1 MNMETLIQNM
11 DPNKIVTLI
20 FNSSEEVQ
28 EEFVE
33 RFEKIAKNLSKK
45 RKVQEEEEQKEQ
57 KANELLI
64 TQTRLSLEE
73 FKERL
78 RNRLPNDR
86 IQLLLRM
93 TKCRKLCRFLYGDTS
108 KIDVTQDDIL
118 DPKVQEKEGNWD
130 EEGSFRGS
138 PLEYVQIFIS
148 ILKRINTP
156 KAPRGKR
163 EGYDDRWNFHTFT
176 DVCWKVVNFDT
187 LSTGF
192 QELVFNQE
200 TCPVSS
206 SYSMENLLQPNKL
219 RMHCIDHIKAFFF
232 SVAELGTIEIDAAIR
247 KQLDDE
253 FKGVGIILI
262 IISNF
267 LFKFHVHNWI

>member
-1 MNMETLIQNM
+1 
-11 DPNKIVTLI
+11 
-20 FNSSEEVQ
+20 
-28 EEFVE
+28 
-33 RFEKIAKNLSKK
+33 
-45 RKVQEEEEQKEQ
+45 
-57 KANELLI
+57 
-64 TQTRLSLEE
+64 
-73 FKERL
+73 
-78 RNRLPNDR
+78 
-86 IQLLLRM
+86 M
-93 TKCRKLCRFLYGDTS
+93 TKCRKLYRFLYGDTS

-176 DVCWKVVNFDT
+176 DICWKVVNFDT
-187 LSTGF
+187 LSTGI
-192 QELVFNQE
+192 QELVFKQD

-219 RMHCIDHIKAFFF
+219 RTHCIDHIKAFFF

-262 IISNF
+262 FISNF

>member
-1 MNMETLIQNM
+1 METLLQNM
-11 DPNKIVTLI
+11 DTNKILTLI
-20 FNSSEEVQ
+20 FNSTEEVQ

-33 RFEKIAKNLSKK
+33 RLEKIAKSLSKK
-45 RKVQEEEEQKEQ
+45 QKEQ
-57 KANELLI
+57 QANELLI
-64 TQTRLSLEE
+64 TQTRLSLTE
-73 FKERL
+73 FQDRL
-78 RNRLPNDR
+78 KDRLPNDR

-93 TKCRKLCRFLYGDTS
+93 TKCRKLYRFLYGDTS

-118 DPKVQEKEGNWD
+118 DPKVQEKEGIWD
-130 EEGSFRGS
+130 ETSVRGS
-138 PLEYVQIFIS
+138 PEEYVQIFIS

-206 SYSMENLLQPNKL
+206 SYSMENLLKPNQLRKL
-219 RMHCIDHIKAFFF
+219 CIDHIKAFFF
-232 SVAELGTIEIDAAIR
+232 SVAELGTIEIDADIR

-262 IISNF
+262 FISNF

>member
-1 MNMETLIQNM
+1 MEMETLLQNM
-11 DPNKIVTLI
+11 DPNKILTLVI
-20 FNSSEEVQ
+20 NSKEAVQ

-33 RFEKIAKNLSKK
+33 RLEKIAKTLAKK
-45 RKVQEEEEQKEQ
+45 RKVQEEEEQREQ
-57 KANELLI
+57 KANEVLI
-64 TQTRLSLEE
+64 TQTRLSLEQ
-73 FKERL
+73 FKDL
-78 RNRLPNDR
+78 VKLRLPNDR
-86 IQLLLRM
+86 IQQLLRM
-93 TKCRKLCRFLYGDTS
+93 TECRKLYRFLYGDTS

-118 DPKVQEKEGNWD
+118 DPKVQEKEGIWD
-130 EEGSFRGS
+130 ETSVRAS
-138 PLEYVQIFIS
+138 PEEYVQIFIS

-156 KAPRGKR
+156 KAQRGKR

-176 DVCWKVVNFDT
+176 DICWKVVNFDT
-187 LSTGF
+187 LSTGI
-192 QELVFNQE
+192 QELVFKQD

-206 SYSMENLLQPNKL
+206 SYSMENLLKPNQL
-219 RMHCIDHIKAFFF
+219 RELCIDHIKAFFF

-262 IISNF
+262 FISNF